1 MFDPRTL
8 PNGAFWPNF
17 GLFVSIGLML
27 GAQVADYIT
36 TVKGMA
42 KGLVEGNPIQKWLFG
57 KIGVAAG
64 SFVSMMAT
72 LLISFLF
79 LGFAGIA
86 PATVFALGVAAAETV
101 QSILNYRKL

>member
-17 GLFVSIGLML
+17 GLFASIGLMI
-27 GAQVADYIT
+27 GVQVADYIT

-64 SFVSMMAT
+64 SFTSMMAT
-72 LLISFLF
+72 LLVSFLF
-79 LGFAGIA
+79 LGFAGIG
-86 PATVFALGVAAAETV
+86 PATLFSGIVAAGETV
-101 QSILNYRKL
+101 QAILNYRKL